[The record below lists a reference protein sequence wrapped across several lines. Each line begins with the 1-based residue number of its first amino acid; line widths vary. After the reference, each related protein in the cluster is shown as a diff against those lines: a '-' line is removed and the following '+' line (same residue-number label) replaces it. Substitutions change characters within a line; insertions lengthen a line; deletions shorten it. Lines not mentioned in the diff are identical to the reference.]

1 MRATENLQASGENIG
16 NTGLMQTNGRLQL
29 LAKDSIRNARGGIL
43 KGQDVSLVAL
53 TGDIENERSVIEH
66 QSATS
71 NTDRQQSFVDSAAR
85 IEADNDLLIRAG
97 KDIRNIGGAI
107 SAGGDAA
114 LEAGNDL
121 ILGSAEAEN
130 RQNSWDRKGH
140 SYQNSITQY
149 GSDVQVGRDLQ
160 AVAGRDLLVVGSTV
174 KAGGDIDLAAG
185 GDMSIISSADENH
198 SDYYRKSGGKKVVS
212 QEDHVKQVA
221 SVIEAGGNLQAQADG
236 NLVLASSQ
244 LKAGNEAYL
253 YAGEQLA
260 LIANQNTDYS
270 LYDKKKKGGWGSKET
285 QRDEVTTIRHIGTEI
300 TTGSNLSLA
309 SAGDQLYQR
318 ARLDSGA
325 DLTLQSGGGITFE
338 AVKDLDQ
345 ESHEKS
351 SNSLVWTSAKG
362 KGTTDET
369 LLQTQMIAQ
378 GEIAIKAVEG
388 LNIDIK
394 HVDQQAVSQTI
405 DAMVEADPQ
414 LAWLKA
420 AEQRGD
426 VDWHRVKEI
435 HDSFKYSHSG
445 LGGGA
450 AIVIAIIVAYFT
462 AGAASGL
469 VASAGSAA
477 GATTA
482 VGTGGALAAGT
493 GASLAGAG
501 WANLAATAVLTGAAG
516 NAAVST
522 INNRGNLSAVY
533 KDITS
538 SDAVKGYAV
547 AGVTAGLTAGLYD
560 GWTGTETTNSSAGNA
575 VGANTPLSNSG
586 TVSVAGSGSGLSTL
600 PGIGRFAANQ
610 ALQNTTSAAL
620 SKLVGQDGSFSD
632 ALQSTLANTFMA
644 AGFNWI
650 GDNTAPGAKLEL
662 ENGSLAK
669 AGLHAVMGGLTA
681 EAMGGDFKT
690 GALAAGVNE
699 LLVEKLDAQY
709 QKMGI
714 EDRKAVLVMN
724 SQLVGVFTA
733 GLQGGDEQS
742 LQVASA
748 VAGGATAYNFL
759 GHESRESRDKARK
772 EVSENQNVEAASKLI
787 SLEKQDQRSDS
798 LLDKYLN
805 DKGSLTPSEQIEL
818 NHYVGLYFEEQ
829 SAKYGSETAQN
840 LVDALLNE
848 KDTIR
853 DYSYSY
859 AADEDV
865 KSRQASFNR
874 EQSSGLGSIFWSRT
888 KSENEEIYQDAVGLV
903 KNHNVQQGQAN
914 IGSPALYMMS
924 GPVGLGVRSAAAING
939 VGQFGFGIGQL
950 ADGQGWSG
958 AGNIVFGSLDM
969 LGASARSIAIGAN
982 AGKLGLAEKISLEK
996 TERSFLGSSEGHMY
1010 AKSVTPGGTGTAF
1023 AGHGEYVYG
1032 AGNMTVPSGTA
1043 ITIPREGIKILD
1055 ETGRYI
1061 EAGDW
1066 VGLARAASM
1075 NPRIA
1080 DDIQGMATWLPG
1092 GKVPNYILSAP
1103 NNPPLNIL
1111 ENSTTVE
1118 SATHLDLLLKRDMG
1132 CVQWAA
1138 CTFYKRR

>member
-1 MRATENLQASGENIG
+1 MGLSRLPSGVVARSTASIS
-16 NTGLMQTNGRLQL
+16 L
-29 LAKDSIRNARGGIL
+29 LAEGRIRNAQGGIIA
-43 KGQDVSLVAL
+43 GRDVSLQA
-53 TGDIENERSVIEH
+53 GSDIINERSVATH
-66 QSATS
+66 QSA
-71 NTDRQQSFVDSAAR
+71 NGKAYEHQRQMADSAAR
-85 IEADNDLLIRAG
+85 IEAEGELSMAAGRDLL
-97 KDIRNIGGAI
+97 NVGGAL
-107 SAGGDAA
+107 SAGGDAK
-114 LEAGNDL
+114 LQAGQDL
-121 ILGSAEAEN
+121 LIASQQTENSTSRYYDARNYNN
-130 RQNSWDRKGH
+130 RQQID
-140 SYQNSITQY
+140 QY
-149 GSDVQVGRDLQ
+149 GSDVKVGGDLQ
-160 AVAGRDLLVVGSTV
+160 AAAARDMAIVGSKV
-174 KAGGDIDLAAG
+174 AAQGDMALQAGGSMTIASAANEYHY
-185 GDMSIISSADENH
+185 DAK
-198 SDYYRKSGGKKVVS
+198 RKGGGKKVEAV
-212 QEDHVKQVA
+212 QDNVTQIA
-221 SVIEAGGNLQAQADG
+221 SELSAGGDFRAVSGEDMNLS
-236 NLVLASSQ
+236 ASRID
-244 LKAGNEAYL
+244 AGGSAYL
-253 YAGEQLA
+253 YSGGQLNLLA
-260 LIANQNTDYS
+260 AQNSDYS
-270 LYDKKKKGGWGSKET
+270 LYDKQSKGSFGAKAT
-285 QRDEVTTIRHIGTEI
+285 RRDEVTTIRHIGTEI
-300 TTGSNLSLA
+300 TTGSDLTLA

-338 AVKDLDQ
+338 GVKDLDQ

-394 HVDQQAVSQTI
+394 DVDQQTVTQTI

-1092 GKVPNYILSAP
+1092 SKVPNYILSAP